1 MRTAEFS
8 FSMRP
13 AYRKLAIVPVLLLF
27 VSVIAGAICY
37 LFAGYDRLVN
47 WYLSLED
54 CFYKRSEWTNEYFTP
69 EVKMQGNFFALGGV
83 VIATTALVLFF
94 RRWRNR
100 GAPSPQRYSVS
111 VVGLPWYGAVVVLA
125 VSVAAWEWNLLL
137 PSNDEVFSVVKCAA
151 LHPFITLSYYM
162 QPNNHIYFNV
172 VNRLL
177 FGWLNDYVFSGRLI
191 AAVTYVGASVSAYYM
206 LCRLMPSRLFA
217 LIAVLPVLFGVYM
230 LGFGVQARGYGPQLF
245 CGLMAFI
252 ALIFRPAD
260 DGDRQLRLN
269 AVFNIIGFMLIPS
282 YLYFYLAQLLYV
294 GFLMLGG
301 RKVDWRFLWAQVVT
315 GAMVFLAYLP
325 AICFSGLQSITS
337 NGWVKPSAEGLLSFL
352 PRYGDFLLTMMGEV
366 CDNIAG
372 QGSFANYIIFALPL
386 ALFFTKKKIDRR
398 IALFYIA
405 LWVPYLVYTMVL
417 KRIPFHRV
425 LIVHL
430 SLTTLFVVYTLVAI
444 VQYIAAQQK
453 SKIFRITVTAF
464 LFVLPVGYYLYD
476 LYFLNRYNATYLL
489 YRYNIN
495 DVHRVQISSLE
506 KIPQGSSVS
515 FSEDAF
521 YFYYYASRGNY
532 TTFKCPSTSAQYFIK
547 IANRPFPPVLD
558 SMYTHFADADEDFT
572 IYKKK

>member
-1 MRTAEFS
+1 MRAAEFS
-8 FSMRP
+8 ISIRP
-13 AYRKLAIVPVLLLF
+13 AYRKLAIIPVVLLF

-54 CFYKRSEWTNEYFTP
+54 CFYKRSEWTTGYFTP
-69 EVKMQGNFFALGGV
+69 EVKMQGNFFALGG
-83 VIATTALVLFF
+83 ILLAATALVLIF
-94 RRWRNR
+94 RGWRNR
-100 GAPSPQRYSVS
+100 EVSSPHPYSVS
-111 VVGLPWYGAVVVLA
+111 IASLPWYGAVVVLA
-125 VSVAAWEWNLLL
+125 VSVAVWEWNLLL
-137 PSNDEVFSVVKCAA
+137 PSNDEVFSVVKCTA

-177 FGWLNDYVFSGRLI
+177 FGWLNDFVFSGRLI
-191 AAVTYVGASVSAYYM
+191 AAATYVGATAGVYFL
-206 LCRLMPSRLFA
+206 LCRLLSGRLFA
-217 LIAVLPVLFGVYM
+217 FIALLPVLFGVYT

-245 CGLMAFI
+245 CGIMAFI
-252 ALIFRPAD
+252 ALMLRHAD
-260 DGDRQLRLN
+260 SGDRQLRVN

-282 YLYFYLAQLLYV
+282 YLYFYLAQLMYLGFVMV
-294 GFLMLGG
+294 GQ
-301 RKVDWRFLWAQVVT
+301 RKIDRRFIWAQVAT
-315 GAMVFLAYLP
+315 GAMVYLAYLP

-337 NGWVKPSAEGLLSFL
+337 NGWVKPSTEGLLSFL
-352 PRYGDFLLTMMGEV
+352 PRYGDFLLTLMSEV
-366 CDNIAG
+366 CNNIAG
-372 QGSFANYIIFALPL
+372 QGNFINYLLFALPL
-386 ALFFTKKKIDRR
+386 ALFFTKKSTDRR
-398 IALFYIA
+398 MALFYIA
-405 LWVPYLVYTMVL
+405 LWVPYVLYTMVV

-430 SLTTLFVVYTLVAI
+430 SLSTLFVVYTLAVI
-444 VQYIAAQQK
+444 VRHISAQHK
-453 SKIFRITVTAF
+453 SKVLKLAAIAF

-476 LYFLNRYNATYLL
+476 LYLLNRYNATYLL

-495 DVHRVQISSLE
+495 EVHTVQINSLE

-521 YFYYYASRGNY
+521 YFYYYASRRNY

-547 IANRPFPPVLD
+547 IANRPSPPGLD
-558 SMYTHFADADEDFT
+558 GLYTHFADADEDFT